1 MSGSNTLRHRLSL
14 LPAKTGVA
22 FQRLYETGLIA
33 EDALAA
39 ILDAGAITGD
49 TARLLGFAVAYHHL
63 QAQGAPVADVIRM
76 ARTQNRRVNL
86 GWSAR
91 RWKAEH
97 DRLSRAET
105 LQRLAQENVVYDIS
119 KFEALLPRD
128 FSGYLIRTSRRLGM
142 EGLRQR
148 HCVASYHDMI
158 KAGRCAIAAVFV
170 DRRRWTVEL
179 VETAG
184 PEAELRIA
192 QIKTRLN
199 GLASNDVRERIHEML
214 GVDPKAA
221 APAGGLRP
229 MPQERHY
236 LQTLRSVLPILREH
250 GVRRVHVSFDGAG
263 DSGSIDYVDYE
274 DGEIDAEAVMVEHQ
288 RVSRRF
294 GGEGWIVETERVR
307 CSVDEAIKDLTY
319 DYLDETQVDWY
330 NNDGGFGS
338 LVIDVA
344 NGTVSLEV
352 NVRFT
357 ESSTEFSSELSIET
371 GEEE

>member
-1 MSGSNTLRHRLSL
+1 MSGSDILRHRLSL
-14 LPAKTGVA
+14 LPARTGVA

-33 EDALAA
+33 ESALAA
-39 ILDAGAITGD
+39 ILDASDITGD
-49 TARLLGFAVAYHHL
+49 SARLLGFAVAYHHL
-63 QAQGAPVADVIRM
+63 QAQGAPVEDVIRM
-76 ARTQNRRVNL
+76 ARAQNRRVNL
-86 GWSAR
+86 GWSAK

-105 LQRLAQENVVYDIS
+105 LQRLTQENIVYDVS
-119 KFEALLPRD
+119 KFEARLPRI
-128 FSGYLIRTSRRLGM
+128 FNGYLIRTSRRLGM

-170 DRRRWTVEL
+170 GKRRWTVEL
-179 VETAG
+179 VETPG
-184 PEAELRIA
+184 SEAELRIA

-199 GLASNDVRERIHEML
+199 GLPSNEVRERIHEML

-236 LQTLRSVLPILREH
+236 LQTLRSVLPVLREH

-319 DYLDETQVDWY
+319 DYLEETDIDWW
-330 NNDGGFGS
+330 S
-338 LVIDVA
+338 ASRKVI
-344 NGTVSLEV
+344 
-352 NVRFT
+352 R
-357 ESSTEFSSELSIET
+357 
-371 GEEE
+371 